1 LHSKSILLMLSL
13 IDENSLSDIVE
24 SIIWIIVMK
33 LSNHFIF

>member
-1 LHSKSILLMLSL
+1 MLSL
-13 IDENSLSDIVE
+13 IDENTLSDMIE